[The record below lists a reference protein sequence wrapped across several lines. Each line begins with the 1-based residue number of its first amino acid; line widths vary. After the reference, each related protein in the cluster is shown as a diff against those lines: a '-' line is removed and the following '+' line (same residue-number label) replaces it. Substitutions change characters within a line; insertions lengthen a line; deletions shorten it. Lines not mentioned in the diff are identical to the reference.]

1 MCVCVCVQL
10 VAASS
15 ILQQAEV
22 RSVSERVFYLDLIYI
37 MLMVKKL
44 ECGSNKTI
52 RLKTHQMCDL
62 DL

>member
-22 RSVSERVFYLDLIYI
+22 RRVFYLDLIYI